1 MTKKQI
7 TGAWWLFFSV
17 LLSGVLFAPF
27 SQVVAGT
34 GDVRFLGAV
43 TNYSCDVIVE
53 VNGVRTT
60 LAQLGTAPRN
70 GSGPLVNITIT
81 PDMSQPGCQAQD
93 FENSNLPVGIIWQG
107 PFADILP
114 GYFVAT
120 RLKPLSG
127 QATDA
132 EVDFQYINAN
142 DGYGLWFNPADFM
155 SGAKYT
161 AQLKA
166 GNKAGDFYT
175 AAAFVVVYQ

>member
-7 TGAWWLFFSV
+7 TGAWWLFLSV
-17 LLSGVLFAPF
+17 LFSGVLFTPF
-27 SQVVAGT
+27 SQAVAGT

-93 FENSNLPVGIIWQG
+93 FENSNNPVGIIWQG
-107 PFADILP
+107 PFIVTTP
-114 GYFVAT
+114 GDT
-120 RLKPLSG
+120 PTLLKPLSG
-127 QATDA
+127 RATDA
-132 EVDFQYINAN
+132 VVDLQFINAN
-142 DGYGLWFNPADFM
+142 DGYGQWFNPADFM